1 MSEQL
6 PAGPPED
13 DERKWPAHTLGILF
27 CTVTLIAGIT
37 FWYFVWP
44 ELTTYETV
52 LLLVM
57 VLPFVGY
64 FFFTFGYSAVTG
76 RKPNSWFRPRR

>member
-1 MSEQL
+1 MTEQPSAAP
-6 PAGPPED
+6 PAE
-13 DERKWPAHTLGILF
+13 DERKWPSYTLGIIF
-27 CTVTLIAGIT
+27 CTVMLIASIA

-64 FFFTFGYSAVTG
+64 FFYMFGYSAVTG